1 MSDETIEW
9 PRRTREMHN
18 NHFDS
23 SVWDHYTF
31 RDDDI
36 VIGTY
41 AKSGTTWM
49 QQIVSQLLFNGEEGL
64 NVAEMSP
71 WIDLR
76 VPPIDVKI
84 PALEAQTHRR
94 FVKTHLP
101 VEALRFS
108 PNVKYIY
115 IVRDGRDTLW
125 SMYNHHANGNATFYE
140 LLNDTPGRVGPPM
153 PPCDIPILEYFRRWL
168 ENDGEPWWSF
178 WENIRSWWEIRH
190 LPNVMLVHFANLK
203 KDMPGEMRKIAAFLE
218 IPIDESKWD
227 AIVEHCT
234 FDYMKE
240 HADLAAPLGG
250 IVWEGGGKTFIN
262 KGTNGR
268 WKDTLTPEDIAKYE
282 AKAVEELGEV
292 CAHWVATGEGLV

>member
-1 MSDETIEW
+1 MTDATIEW
-9 PRRTREMHN
+9 PQRTREMHN

-23 SVWDHYTF
+23 SVWDHFTF

-49 QQIVSQLLFNGEEGL
+49 QQIVSQLLFNGAEGL

-76 VPPIDVKI
+76 VPPIEEKI

-101 VEALRFS
+101 VEALLFS
-108 PNVKYIY
+108 PKAKYIY

-125 SMYNHHANGNATFYE
+125 SMYNHHASGNETFYA
-140 LLNDTPGRVGPPM
+140 LINDTPGRVGPPM
-153 PPCDIPILEYFRRWL
+153 PRCDIPILEYFRRWL

-178 WENIRSWWEIRH
+178 WENIESWWKIRH
-190 LPNVMLVHFANLK
+190 LPNVELIHFANLK

-250 IVWEGGGKTFIN
+250 IVWEGGGKSFIN

-268 WKDTLTPEDIAKYE
+268 WKDTLTPEDVARYE
-282 AKAVEELGEV
+282 QVAVERLGEE
-292 CAHWVATGEGLV
+292 CAHWVATGDGLD